1 MKIVLDCRNEVV
13 IEVLKQAQ
21 QIGLVSEGY
30 FFLITSLDAHT
41 LNMDDLKYGGTNF
54 TAFSLIDPSRKEV
67 NSIVRTMV
75 TKQINRNLGRAIT
88 FENGGLDTTTA
99 LIYDAVTLFSS
110 ALHELD
116 MFQVGFY
123 HTIKQNYFNSR

>member
-41 LNMDDLKYGGTNF
+41 LNMDDLKVSYQ
-54 TAFSLIDPSRKEV
+54 A
-67 NSIVRTMV
+67 
-75 TKQINRNLGRAIT
+75 TKLQKL
-88 FENGGLDTTTA
+88 
-99 LIYDAVTLFSS
+99 
-110 ALHELD
+110 
-116 MFQVGFY
+116 
-123 HTIKQNYFNSR
+123 